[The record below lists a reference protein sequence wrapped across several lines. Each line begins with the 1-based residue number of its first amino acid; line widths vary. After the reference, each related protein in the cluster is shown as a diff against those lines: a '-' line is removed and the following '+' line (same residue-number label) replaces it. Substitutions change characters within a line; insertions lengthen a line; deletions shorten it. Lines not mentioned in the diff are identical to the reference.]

1 MSKHFAP
8 PARKTPLKPSRI
20 RRQPVK
26 LVPDA
31 PAAATRKPVRLS
43 DSEQMWFGVTGVLIF
58 AAAIVVLTV
67 AAAIFTFTRDDRAA
81 AQGPRFA
88 QCYNA
93 NGSDC
98 VQDGDTITVGGQR
111 VEIAGIVAPA
121 IQGARCDAE
130 RDKGIEAAMGL
141 ASLLNRGQVTV
152 SPPARDT
159 SGRLAQNVQV
169 NGTDVGQSM
178 INLGLARPDDGSNR
192 GWCSAS

>member
-1 MSKHFAP
+1 MSKHWSP
-8 PARKTPLKPSRI
+8 PARAAKPKPSRI
-20 RRQPVK
+20 RREPVR

-67 AAAIFTFTRDDRAA
+67 AAAIFTFTRDEPAA

-98 VQDGDTITVGGQR
+98 VQNGDTITVGGQR

-121 IQGARCDAE
+121 IQGAHCDAE

-141 ASLLNRGQVTV
+141 ASLLNRGLVTV
-152 SPPARDT
+152 SPPARDY
-159 SGRLAQNVQV
+159 SGRVAQTVQV

-178 INLGLARPDDGSNR
+178 INLGLARPDDSNR

>member
-1 MSKHFAP
+1 MSKHFTP
-8 PARKTPLKPSRI
+8 PARKAPLKPSRI

-31 PAAATRKPVRLS
+31 PAAAARTPVRLS
-43 DSEQMWFGVTGVLIF
+43 DSEQMWCG
-58 AAAIVVLTV
+58 VVLTV
-67 AAAIFTFTRDDRAA
+67 AAAIFTFTRDDPAA

-121 IQGARCDAE
+121 IQGASCDAE
-130 RDKGIEAAMGL
+130 RDKGIESAMGL

-152 SPPARDT
+152 SPPARDY
-159 SGRLAQNVQV
+159 SGRVAQAVQV
-169 NGTDVGQSM
+169 NGADVGQSM

>member
-1 MSKHFAP
+1 VSKHFTP
-8 PARKTPLKPSRI
+8 PARKAPLKPSRI

-58 AAAIVVLTV
+58 AVAIVVLTV
-67 AAAIFTFTRDDRAA
+67 AAAIFTFTRDEPAA

-130 RDKGIEAAMGL
+130 RDKGIESAMGL

-152 SPPARDT
+152 SPPARDY
-159 SGRLAQNVQV
+159 SGRVAQAVQV
-169 NGTDVGQSM
+169 NGADVGQSM
-178 INLGLARPDDGSNR
+178 INLGLARPDDGTSR

>member
-67 AAAIFTFTRDDRAA
+67 AAAIFTFTRDDPAA
-81 AQGPRFA
+81 AKGPRFA

-159 SGRLAQNVQV
+159 NGRVAQSVQV

>member
-31 PAAATRKPVRLS
+31 PAAAARKPVRLS

-67 AAAIFTFTRDDRAA
+67 AAAIFTFTRDDPAA

-98 VQDGDTITVGGQR
+98 VQDGDNITVGGQR

-152 SPPARDT
+152 SPPARDYG
-159 SGRLAQNVQV
+159 GRVAQAVQV
-169 NGTDVGQSM
+169 NGADVGQSM